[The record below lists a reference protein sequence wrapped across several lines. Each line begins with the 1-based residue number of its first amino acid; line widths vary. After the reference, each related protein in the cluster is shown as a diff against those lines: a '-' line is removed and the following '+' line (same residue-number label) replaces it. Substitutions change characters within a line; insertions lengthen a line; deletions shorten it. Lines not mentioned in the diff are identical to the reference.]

1 MKGGLHSIT
10 IGHQT
15 LTTATLAEGAI
26 LNEEFAGF
34 REDYLVLHCLC
45 RALAPRVFFEVGT
58 NHGTG
63 TNIVARALGPAAR
76 VLSLDLPGE
85 AGDAGARTGCAC
97 RLPFTQLRGDSRS
110 FDFSAH
116 HPIEGWFID
125 GGHCFENVLVESR
138 AALASRPRL
147 AVWHDADIPEVWRA
161 LAAVF
166 EPSDYRLFRV
176 TGTRIAFAVPP
187 ELAWRVPGGGEPRVS
202 VILCSYN
209 RYDGLLRALA
219 SVRAQTLAPAEI
231 IVVNDGSTEPRYRT
245 AARPQG
251 VMWIDQAENTRARF
265 GFPCLGHVKNA
276 GLALATGGCV
286 AFLDDDDEWLPGKL
300 ATQIAAL
307 RTTGCRMCAT
317 EAWWGEGVFDP
328 RKSYPRYLADWTKH
342 DRLPERFTLADIAR
356 DNLIIHSSALIER
369 TLVAEMGG
377 YDELPLGGVMRE
389 GRLVVEDWELWQRC
403 LRVTDCAFVRSPQVY
418 YDGAHGRAP
427 TQEPSRSAPSQPW
440 WRRLIATRA

>member
-15 LTTATLAEGAI
+15 LTTAALAEGAI

-63 TNIVARALGPAAR
+63 TNIVAHALGPAAR
-76 VLSLDLPGE
+76 VLSLELPD
-85 AGDAGARTGCAC
+85 ATSDAGPLTGSAC
-97 RLPFTQLRGDSRS
+97 QRPFTQLHGDSRHH
-110 FDFSAH
+110 DFSAH

-125 GGHCFENVLVESR
+125 GGHFFENVLIESR

-147 AVWHDADIPEVWRA
+147 VVWHDADISEVWRA

-202 VILCSYN
+202 AIICSYN

-219 SVRAQTLAPAEI
+219 SVRAQTFRAAEI
-231 IVVNDGSTEPRYRT
+231 IVVNDGSTDPRYRT
-245 AARPQG
+245 APRPAD
-251 VMWIDQAENTRARF
+251 VIWIDQAENTRARF
-265 GFPCLGHVKNA
+265 GFPCLGHVKNV
-276 GLALATGGCV
+276 GLARATGEWV

-300 ATQIAAL
+300 AAQIAAV
-307 RTTGCRMCAT
+307 RATGCRMCAT
-317 EAWWGEGVFDP
+317 EAWRGEGTFDAQ
-328 RKSYPRYLADWTKH
+328 KKYPRYLAEWTKH
-342 DRLPERFTLADIAR
+342 DRLPEKFTLADIAR

-369 TLVAEMGG
+369 ALVAEMGG
-377 YDELPLGGVMRE
+377 YDELPLGGVMRD

-403 LRVTDCAFVRSPQVY
+403 LRATDCAFVRAPQVY

-427 TQEPSRSAPSQPW
+427 VPARESTTTTQTW
-440 WRRLIATRA
+440 WRRLIAPRA